1 MDTNETNAA
10 APETKGLNFVEEI
23 VAKDLAEGKNGNG
36 RGEPRRK
43 TVVGFPA

>member
-23 VAKDLAEGKNGNG
+23 VAKDLAEGKNGG
-36 RGEPRRK
+36 RLNTRFKSGAKRS
-43 TVVGFPA
+43 